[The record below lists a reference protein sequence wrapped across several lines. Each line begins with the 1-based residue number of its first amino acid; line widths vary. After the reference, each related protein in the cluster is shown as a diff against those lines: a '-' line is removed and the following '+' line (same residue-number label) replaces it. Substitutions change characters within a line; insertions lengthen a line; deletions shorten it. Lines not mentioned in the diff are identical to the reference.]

1 MRRFG
6 NKKRTV
12 RDRRTEAI
20 LFLTRVASVPTRE
33 WVAQRFGF
41 TLKVADEVL
50 EKCGRG
56 GE

>member
-1 MRRFG
+1 MRRYG
-6 NKKRTV
+6 PRKRTV